1 MCKTVE
7 VAYAPEEL
15 ISADDSLERIVGPYA
30 AASDIASSLD
40 AAPLALIVDL
50 VRTRRAETRPRLAA
64 ISGLS
69 RKVVAQRVDQACDSG
84 LLQDAGLAPSEG
96 GRQARLLAFNADAG
110 RVFGVLIEAS
120 EITVGIA
127 DLRGHLLATAH
138 EDWTVDSGPEAT
150 MERVKAHLDALAARE
165 GVERPWGIG
174 VGVPGPVDYSSS
186 RLVSPPIM
194 PGWDGFS
201 ARSWLREHYDAPI
214 WVDND
219 VNVMAIGEWVFGTG
233 SRSDDMLFIKAG
245 TGVGSAIISRGRLL
259 RGQRGAAGD
268 IGHMHVT
275 DNPQARC
282 RCGQTGCL
290 EAVASGWSLLM
301 EATRRS
307 DDSAMLSAA
316 LAARGR
322 IALGDIGQAAHEGDA
337 VSLEMLLTRAQIL
350 GEVAASLVNF
360 VNPGQLVIGGGVLR
374 AGTEPLDRIRD
385 VVLRRSTRLASEGL
399 TVRAA
404 SLDQTEGVIGAAL
417 LAAENLL
424 APSAL
429 ARWVEDASP
438 LGHAAAL
445 QRHATAFV

>member
-1 MCKTVE
+1 M
-7 VAYAPEEL
+7 ALAPEEQ
-15 ISADDSLERIVGPYA
+15 IQVDASRTWVVGSEG
-30 AASDIASSLD
+30 ASNAIASSLD
-40 AAPLALIVDL
+40 AAPLAVIVDL
-50 VRTRRAETRPRLAA
+50 VRTGFADTRPRLAV
-64 ISGLS
+64 ITGLS
-69 RKVVAQRVDQACDSG
+69 RKVVAQRVDQACENG
-84 LLQDAGLAPSEG
+84 LLKDAGLAHSEG
-96 GRQARLLAFNADAG
+96 GRQARRLEFNADAG
-110 RVFGVLIEAS
+110 YVFGVLIEAS
-120 EITVGIA
+120 EITLGIS
-127 DLRGHLLATAH
+127 DLRGRLLATAH
-138 EDWTVDSGPEAT
+138 EDWSVDNGPELT
-150 MERVKAHLDALAARE
+150 MQRVKLHLDALASRT
-165 GVERPWGIG
+165 GVARPWGIG

-201 ARSWLREHYDAPI
+201 ARSWLREHYDAPV

-219 VNVMAIGEWVFGTG
+219 VNVMAIGEWAFGTG

-245 TGVGSAIISRGRLL
+245 TGVGAAIISRGRLL

-275 DNPQARC
+275 DDPQVTC

-290 EAVASGWSLLM
+290 EAVAGGWSLLE

-307 DDSAMLSAA
+307 GASAMLTAA
-316 LAARGR
+316 
-322 IALGDIGQAAHEGDA
+322 IADHGHVTLGDIGVAAHEGDPL
-337 VSLEMLLTRAQIL
+337 SLEMLLARAQIL

-374 AGTEPLDRIRD
+374 AGTEPLNRIKD

-404 SLDQTEGVIGAAL
+404 SLDQMEGVIGAAL

-424 APSAL
+424 APPAL

-438 LGHAAAL
+438 LGHATAL
-445 QRHATAFV
+445 QRHDTAFV